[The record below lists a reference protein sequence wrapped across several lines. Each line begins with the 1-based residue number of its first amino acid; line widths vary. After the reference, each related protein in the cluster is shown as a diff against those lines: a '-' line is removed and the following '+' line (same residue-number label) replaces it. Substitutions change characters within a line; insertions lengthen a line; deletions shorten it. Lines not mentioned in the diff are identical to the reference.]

1 PAAQRGAPGILPH
14 DWRPKAPALQELG
27 RLRAIPEAPGI
38 AHQLHRRLRYA
49 SDDQRQRSRRYP
61 GDCGRR
67 AHHRG
72 QARRGR
78 ADRARLHAAARARAA
93 ATGLGGASA
102 PADSADFLNS
112 TGTWASNPGTDGVLG
127 TPDDVTTTG
136 LDNVDLWV
144 GGLAEEVE
152 PFGGLLGSTFN
163 FVFETQ
169 LEKLQN
175 GDRFYYLS
183 RTAGLSF
190 GFELDRNSFAQ
201 MVMLNTDA
209 THLPEKIFTTPTY
222 ILEVDQTKQFNANV
236 IPGPDGI
243 LGTADDL
250 PGNADPTGGIVVNG
264 VEIAPLVSRD

>member
-1 PAAQRGAPGILPH
+1 A
-14 DWRPKAPALQELG
+14 
-27 RLRAIPEAPGI
+27 
-38 AHQLHRRLRYA
+38 
-49 SDDQRQRSRRYP
+49 
-61 GDCGRR
+61 
-67 AHHRG
+67 
-72 QARRGR
+72 
-78 ADRARLHAAARARAA
+78 
-93 ATGLGGASA
+93 
-102 PADSADFLNS
+102 
-112 TGTWASNPGTDGVLG
+112 DGVLG
-127 TPDDVTTTG
+127 TPDDLTTTG

-222 ILEVDQTKQFNANV
+222 ILEVDQSKQFNE
-236 IPGPDGI
+236 G
-243 LGTADDL
+243 LGH
-250 PGNADPTGGIVVNG
+250 ADPTGGIVVNG
-264 VEIAPLVSRD
+264 VEIAPLVSRDNPATPGPDTNYLQY